1 MLALEV
7 ALEVGLDETLG
18 EGLGAGADGGLLG
31 AAAGAALGGGLLGA
45 PPDEA
50 CCENTAEE
58 ESKIIATARLESRI
72 THLLPTEPNER
83 RIALSRLT
91 LPSTER
97 ISQNRVKESKDSV
110 ENCVE
115 NCHARFSKIPAA

>member
-1 MLALEV
+1 MLALEA
-7 ALEVGLDETLG
+7 ALEAGLDETLG

-58 ESKIIATARLESRI
+58 ENKITATARLESRI
-72 THLLPTEPNER
+72 THLLPTEPSELGER
-83 RIALSRLT
+83 S
-91 LPSTER
+91 
-97 ISQNRVKESKDSV
+97 ISLGRCRPHKGYPRSG
-110 ENCVE
+110 
-115 NCHARFSKIPAA
+115 